1 MNKPQLVSTEATARN
16 EAKKIRLACGLLYN
30 AAKSVRVLTHISWSP
45 RTREKFFAEG
55 EKELPKVRYRRF
67 DLSEVFERLVFAR
80 DNFKF
85 SPEINEWLQKIA
97 FNIETSAL
105 MLANCGK
112 PDFFLHS
119 RDLYG
124 APQDQLVDESNS
136 SLGLAQQFAEVF
148 DEFRKIDL
156 GIPETGTI
164 GARQVAKAMRS
175 AVRQMFGEQA
185 PKVSIVKELSANA
198 LAGPTRIR
206 IRSGAN
212 FTDRDINQLI
222 HHEASIHVATSLN
235 GMAQDNLQ
243 ILAANH
249 PGITKTQEGLA
260 VFAEFITGSMDLD
273 RFRRLADRVLA
284 IQMAVEGADF
294 LDVYRFFLERI
305 GSREQAFES
314 TRRVFRGGV
323 LTGGAPFTKDIVYL
337 DGLLRVHNFLRTAV
351 AAGRADCL
359 RLLFCGKLDLEDL
372 PIIGHFAEIG
382 ICAAPRYLPEWAKD
396 IRFLLCYL
404 TYSSFLNKID
414 LTQVKS
420 HYSEILDSIPKIG
433 HAIDQQAFVAF
444 DDEA

>member
-1 MNKPQLVSTEATARN
+1 MAQQEINN
-16 EAKKIRLACGLLYN
+16 IRLACGLLYN
-30 AAKSVRVLTHISWSP
+30 AASSIRVLTHISWPP
-45 RTREKFFAEG
+45 RVRERFFANDA
-55 EKELPKVRYRRF
+55 KELPLVRNRRF
-67 DLSEVFERLVFAR
+67 DVSEVFERLVLAR
-80 DNFKF
+80 SSFKF
-85 SPEINEWLQKIA
+85 APEINQWLEKTA

-112 PDFFLHS
+112 PDFFTHS

-124 APQDQLVDESNS
+124 APKDQLVDEASS
-136 SLGLAQQFAEVF
+136 SLGLAQQFDDVF
-148 DEFRKIDL
+148 SEFRKIDL
-156 GIPETGTI
+156 GIPEAGTI
-164 GARQVAKAMRS
+164 GARQVAKAMRL
-175 AVRQMFGEQA
+175 AGRQMFGDQA
-185 PKVSIVKELSANA
+185 PKVSVVKELSANA

-206 IRSGAN
+206 IRSGAR
-212 FTDRDINQLI
+212 FTDKDISQLI

-235 GMAQDNLQ
+235 GIAQDNLQ
-243 ILAANH
+243 ILAASH
-249 PGITKTQEGLA
+249 PGVTKTQEGLA

-294 LDVYRFFLERI
+294 LEVYRFFLERI

-372 PIIGHFAEIG
+372 PVIGQFAERG
-382 ICAAPRYLPEWAKD
+382 ICIAPRFLPDWAKD

-414 LTQVKS
+414 LTQVKA
-420 HYSEILDSIPKIG
+420 HYSRILDSIPKIG
-433 HAIDQQAFVAF
+433 HAIDRKEFVSFNHDA
-444 DDEA
+444 